1 MKIDSYGN
9 FSYIFQDM
17 MNALLRPDHG
27 AKKLIVTFHLVL
39 KSSAMF
45 FKKLSLNIVVM
56 SVLSYLKAIR
66 KKN

>member
-17 MNALLRPDHG
+17 MNALLRPEHG
-27 AKKLIVTFHLVL
+27 AKKLIATFDLVL
-39 KSSAMF
+39 KSSSMF

-56 SVLSYLKAIR
+56 SVLSYLKALR